1 MALTTPEK
9 RELVENFRRTETDT
23 GSPEVQ
29 VAILTQRINGLTDH
43 MRVQK
48 HDYASRRGLLKMV
61 NTRNRLLRYVA
72 SRDRQRYQKLIGRL
86 GLRK

>member
-1 MALTTPEK
+1 MALTTEEK
-9 RELVENFRRTETDT
+9 QVLVQTHRRGETDT

-29 VAILTQRINGLTDH
+29 VSILTHRIKELTVH
-43 MRVQK
+43 LRANR

-61 NTRNRLLRYVA
+61 STRNRLLRYL
-72 SRDRQRYQKLIGRL
+72 SREDRSRYQELIGRL

>member
-1 MALTTPEK
+1 MVLTVAEK
-9 RELVENFRRTETDT
+9 QELVQTHRRGETDT

-29 VAILTQRINGLTDH
+29 VSILTHRINELTVH
-43 MRVQK
+43 FRAHK

-61 NTRNRLLRYVA
+61 SKRNRLLRYL
-72 SRDRQRYQKLIGRL
+72 SRTDRSRYQELIGRL